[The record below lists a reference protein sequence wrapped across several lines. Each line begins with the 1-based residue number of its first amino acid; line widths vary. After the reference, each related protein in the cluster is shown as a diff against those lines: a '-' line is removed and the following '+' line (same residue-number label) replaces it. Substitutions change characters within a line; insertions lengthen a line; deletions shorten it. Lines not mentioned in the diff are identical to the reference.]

1 MGSILKRIYMENFKL
16 FERRTITFENVLT
29 VFDGPNGYGKTSTF
43 DAIELLITGEVGR
56 MKASETVQGNVGY
69 GESFLAKD
77 QSRDVVVKGE
87 FINTETGETLVI
99 IRRIPNGITRRDNN
113 PQNIFKK
120 VKTEFPSQFDNVD
133 GKGKNVSQ
141 QAGQAKFVRFFGG
154 QSGSLY
160 TLLNYLQQEDRLSFF
175 KQSEKERTNVIE
187 KLLGLEEHRQK
198 LDKAQ
203 HVYNKLNKE
212 YSSRQREL
220 ESLRGDISRQP
231 RKAAGQTMYEPL
243 AERKPMW
250 DKETLGFRG
259 ASTSDF
265 YQRLMEQVD
274 GVKALFLHRSEFE
287 VWEDTRAFREIPTE
301 ERGIALLAWKL
312 QFERENAIQEF
323 QTRQKLRTFCRKQNE
338 YIQKSQFVSVQWMRV
353 CNILGVTDMAEG
365 FTTLANRIK
374 ESRMNQNDLQK
385 TLTEID
391 RTRNQLHQQ
400 FQNAASD
407 ERGVCPYCGHDW
419 GDAGTL
425 DAKFTLMTQAIQAV
439 MGREA
444 VNHVLLVEEC
454 KNQFQQKISVKWSAL
469 MEALEQDVTLDVFCH
484 YSSWQAFQNA
494 ADACEPIMDRLHIL
508 PEQVTLGAALK
519 ASVGATAHI
528 LEQVEKLWTSLPAEY
543 MALDQKYGFRQLYQE
558 GFDDMTALEGLSVE
572 KLERKK
578 QYIHD
583 QFYYSFDE
591 SIRKLNSLE
600 EQQKVRGQLCDQLYQ
615 YVETL
620 KKAINTYRKQ
630 LIGQIEI
637 PFFLYSSRLL
647 QSYPGGQGVLIDSQ
661 EGEKMRFTAPGRE
674 HDVLYT
680 MSSGQLSAVLLAFSL
695 SLNQIYAR
703 NGFQTLLIDDPI
715 QCMDDINMVSLVE
728 LLGREFSQSQVIIS
742 THEDDFARFI
752 GYKYGKY
759 GLSHKSVSLKH
770 GC

>member
-1 MGSILKRIYMENFKL
+1 MCIILRRLYLENYKL
-16 FERRTITFENVLT
+16 FEQKTITFENALT

-43 DAIELLITGEVGR
+43 DAIELLITGVISR
-56 MKASETVQGNVGY
+56 VKDSEAVQGNIGY

-77 QSRDVVVKGE
+77 QSQDVVVKGE
-87 FINTETGETLVI
+87 FVDTETGETLVI
-99 IRRIPNGITRRDNN
+99 LRRIPSGMTSRDNN
-113 PQNIFKK
+113 PKNIFKK
-120 VKTEFPSQFDNVD
+120 VKLEFPSDFDSAE
-133 GKGKNVSQ
+133 GKGKKVSQ
-141 QAGQAKFVRFFGG
+141 RAGQEMLDRFFGE
-154 QSGSLY
+154 QRDSLY
-160 TLLNYLQQEDRLSFF
+160 TLLNYVQQEDRLSFF

-203 HVYNKLNKE
+203 HAYNKLNKE

-220 ESLRGDISRQP
+220 DSLRGEISRQP
-231 RKAAGQTMYEPL
+231 QEAAEQTAYEPL
-243 AERKPMW
+243 AAGKPKW
-250 DKETLGFRG
+250 DKEMLGFRG
-259 ASTSDF
+259 ASSSDLQ
-265 YQRLMEQVD
+265 QRLLEQVD
-274 GVKALFLHRSEFE
+274 GVQALLMRRKEFA
-287 VWEDTRAFREIPTE
+287 VSEDTRAFRAIPEE
-301 ERGIALLAWKL
+301 ERGLALLAWKL
-312 QFERENAIQEF
+312 QCEHGNAIQEY

-338 YIQKSQFVSVQWMRV
+338 HIQQSQFISVQWTQV
-353 CNILGVTDMAEG
+353 CDILGVTDLAEG
-365 FTTLANRIK
+365 FTAMANRIK
-374 ESRMNQNDLQK
+374 ENRANQTDLQK
-385 TLTEID
+385 TLTEIN
-391 RTRNQLHQQ
+391 RTRNQLQKQ
-400 FQNAASD
+400 FQKAASE
-407 ERGVCPYCGHDW
+407 ERGICPYCGYDW

-425 DAKFTLMTQAIQAV
+425 EAKFALMTHSIQTV

-454 KNQFQQKISVKWSAL
+454 KNQFQQKLSAKWTAL
-469 MEALEQDVTLDVFCH
+469 MAELEQDVALAVFCK
-484 YSSWQAFQNA
+484 YPDWQAFQNA
-494 ADACEPIMDRLHIL
+494 ADACESVMDKLHIL
-508 PEQVTLGAALK
+508 PEQVAIAENLE
-519 ASVGATAHI
+519 ASVDGTVNI
-528 LEQVEKLWTSLPAEY
+528 LEQAEMLWTSLSAEY
-543 MALDQKYGFRQLYQE
+543 VALDQKYGFRQLYRE
-558 GFDDMTALEGLSVE
+558 GFGDMTALESLSVE

-578 QYIHD
+578 QYIRN
-583 QFYYSFDE
+583 QYYHSFDE
-591 SIRKLNSLE
+591 SIEKLNILE
-600 EQQKVRGQLCDQLYQ
+600 ERQKTLGQLCEQLSV

-647 QSYPGGQGVLIDSQ
+647 QSYPGGQGVLIDSK
-661 EGEKMRFTAPGRE
+661 EGEKVRFTAPGRE

-728 LLGREFSQSQVIIS
+728 LLGREFGQSQVIIS

-770 GC
+770 G

>member
-1 MGSILKRIYMENFKL
+1 MSIILNRIYLENFKL
-16 FERRTITFENVLT
+16 FEQRTITFENTLT

-43 DAIELLITGEVGR
+43 DAIELLITGEIGR
-56 MKASETVQGNVGY
+56 MKTSETVQGNVGY

-77 QSRDVVVKGE
+77 QSRDIVVKGE
-87 FINTETGETLVI
+87 FVNTETGETLVI
-99 IRRIPNGITRRDNN
+99 LRRIPSGMTSRDNN
-113 PQNIFKK
+113 PKNVFKK
-120 VKTEFPSQFDNVD
+120 VETEFPLDFDSAD
-133 GKGKNVSQ
+133 GKGKKISQ
-141 QAGQAKFVRFFGG
+141 RVVQEMLERFFGA
-154 QSGSLY
+154 QAGSLY
-160 TLLNYLQQEDRLSFF
+160 ALLNYVQQEDRLSFF

-203 HVYNKLNKE
+203 HAYNKLNKE

-220 ESLRGDISRQP
+220 DSLRRDVSRQP
-231 RKAAGQTMYEPL
+231 HEMSEQTAYEPL
-243 AERKPMW
+243 AAGKPKW

-259 ASTSDF
+259 ASSGDL
-265 YQRLMEQVD
+265 QQKLLEQVD
-274 GVKALFLHRSEFE
+274 GVKELFLHRSEFAVLE
-287 VWEDTRAFREIPTE
+287 ETKAFREIPTA

-312 QFERENAIQEF
+312 QCEYENAILKY
-323 QTRQKLRTFCRKQNE
+323 QTRQKLRTFCREQNHH
-338 YIQKSQFVSVQWMRV
+338 IQQSQFVSVQWTQV
-353 CNILGVTDMAEG
+353 CDILGVADLAEG
-365 FTTLANRIK
+365 FTAMANRIK
-374 ESRMNQNDLQK
+374 ENRANQTDLQK
-385 TLTEID
+385 TLTEIN
-391 RTRNQLHQQ
+391 RTRNQLQQQ
-400 FQNAASD
+400 FQKAASE
-407 ERGVCPYCGHDW
+407 ERGVCPYCGYDW
-419 GDAGTL
+419 GDVGTL
-425 DAKFTLMTQAIQAV
+425 EAKFSLMTHSIQTV

-454 KNQFQQKISVKWSAL
+454 KNQFHLKLSEKWIAL
-469 MEALEQDVTLDVFCH
+469 MAELEQDVALAVFCK
-484 YSSWQAFQNA
+484 YPDWQAFQNA
-494 ADACEPIMDRLHIL
+494 ADACASVMDRLHIF
-508 PEQVTLGAALK
+508 PEQVVLAENLE
-519 ASVGATAHI
+519 ASVGGTVNI
-528 LEQVEKLWTSLPAEY
+528 LEQAEMLWTSLPAEY
-543 MALDQKYGFRQLYQE
+543 VGLDQKYGFRQLYRE
-558 GFDDMTALEGLSVE
+558 GFGDMTALEGLSVE

-578 QYIHD
+578 QYIRN
-583 QFYYSFDE
+583 QYYHSFDE
-591 SIRKLNSLE
+591 SIEKLNILE
-600 EQQKVRGQLCDQLYQ
+600 ELQKTLGQLCEQLFV

-647 QSYPGGQGVLIDSQ
+647 QSYPGGQGVLIDSK
-661 EGEKMRFTAPGRE
+661 EGEKVRFTAPGRE

-695 SLNQIYAR
+695 SLNQIYAK

-728 LLGREFSQSQVIIS
+728 LLGREFGHSQVIIS

-770 GC
+770 G